1 MPNIGSVISQHNK
14 VLLSRAN
21 QNSPSTTKTCNCRNK
36 DAYPLAG
43 KCLTKSLVYQ
53 ATVKREDST
62 KQETYIGLTEN
73 SFKPQYSNH
82 VSSFRNANKK
92 HATELSKY
100 IWQLK
105 DLNVRY
111 SISWKIIK
119 QCKPYSKN
127 TKRCNL
133 CLHEKF
139 LIICHPELSTVNSRN
154 ELVSICR
161 HRRKNL
167 LSKH

>member
-14 VLLSRAN
+14 ALLSRAN
-21 QNSPSTTKTCNCRNK
+21 QNSPSTTKTCNCHNK
-36 DAYPLAG
+36 DVCPLAG

-53 ATVKREDST
+53 ATVKREDNM

-73 SFKPQYSNH
+73 SFKSRHSNH
-82 VSSFRNANKK
+82 VISFRNANKK

-100 IWQLK
+100 ISQLK
-105 DLNVRY
+105 DLNVQY

-139 LIICHPELSTVNSRN
+139 LIICHPELSTLNSRN
-154 ELVSICR
+154 ELFSTCR
-161 HRRKNL
+161 HRRKNF

>member
-14 VLLSRAN
+14 ALLSRAK
-21 QNSPSTTKTCNCRNK
+21 QNSTSTTKTCNCRNK
-36 DAYPLAG
+36 DPCPLAG

-53 ATVKREDST
+53 ATVKREDNM

-73 SFKPQYSNH
+73 SFKSRHPNH

-100 IWQLK
+100 IWQLE
-105 DLNVRY
+105 DLNVQY

-119 QCKPYSKN
+119 QWKPYSKTQRGVIYAC
-127 TKRCNL
+127 TK
-133 CLHEKF
+133 
-139 LIICHPELSTVNSRN
+139 SS
-154 ELVSICR
+154 
-161 HRRKNL
+161 
-167 LSKH
+167 